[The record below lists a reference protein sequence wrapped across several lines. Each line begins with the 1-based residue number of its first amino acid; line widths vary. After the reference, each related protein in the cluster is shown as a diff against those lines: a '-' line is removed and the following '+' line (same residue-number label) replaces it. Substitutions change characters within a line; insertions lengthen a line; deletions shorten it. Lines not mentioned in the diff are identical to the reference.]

1 MQALARVFAGILVGT
16 LVFAVARAAEPT
28 WPNRSVRVI
37 VPITPGSNIDI
48 VARAVSSQLSKQLG
62 QPFVVENRPGASSTL
77 GPADVVRAPSD
88 GYTILFHSAA
98 FTIASA
104 VMQNLPYDLTRDFS
118 GVTAIANTP
127 LLLVVPPGKYKSV
140 KALVAAAK
148 AAKSEL
154 NYATVGNGSASHFV
168 TERFAMLTGFKAQQ
182 IPFRGTVE
190 GLTDLM
196 TGRVSFFFVPATTAQ
211 GLVQAGKLTALATT
225 GRTRM
230 AALPDVPTFAEAGFP
245 NFKFDMW
252 VGMFVA
258 AKTPKAIVD
267 RLYQETKKAI
277 DAPDVRKELATVG
290 GQPMPS
296 MTPDQFDEY
305 VRHDLAQDI
314 SVAKS
319 AGISVK

>member
-1 MQALARVFAGILVGT
+1 MRAFARLFGSIVVGSLLFAAAQAT
-16 LVFAVARAAEPT
+16 QPT
-28 WPNRSVRVI
+28 WPTRPVRVI

-48 VARAVSSQLSKQLG
+48 VARAISSQLSTQLG
-62 QPFVVENRPGASSTL
+62 QPFVVENRPGASATL
-77 GPADVVRAPSD
+77 GPTDVVHAPSD

-104 VMQNLPYDLTRDFS
+104 VLQNLPYNLTKDFS

-140 KALVAAAK
+140 KDLVAATT
-148 AAKSEL
+148 AAKGDL

-168 TERFAMLTGFKAQQ
+168 TERFSTLTGFKAQQ

-196 TGRVSFFFVPATTAQ
+196 TGRVAFFFAPATTAQ

-230 AALPDVPTFAEAGFP
+230 VALPNVPTFAEAGFP

-258 AKTPKAIVD
+258 AKTPQAIVN
-267 RLYQETKKAI
+267 RLCQETNKAVQT
-277 DAPDVRKELATVG
+277 PEVRKELARVG

-296 MTPDQFDEY
+296 MTPAQFNEY
-305 VRHDLAQDI
+305 VRQDLAQDI
-314 SVAKS
+314 TVAKS
-319 AGISVK
+319 AGITEK